1 MTFTGFHITTH
12 RQKFPLKRM
21 RFRWPTIKKNI
32 SRKSVLNLYV
42 TTDRLHNLKNARKF
56 FIAKFTPLLCV
67 SLKIKVIL
75 SESSHD
81 IVETAR
87 YMPRHCSLNLYI
99 CWFTNIYLNMQREI
113 SQFTI
118 FTKVLTCFLH
128 YALTKMRIQSIQLF
142 VQLSSAILVHCCV
155 MQGSCHSCSNFTQ
168 KKYLKICFT
177 TFKG

>member
-1 MTFTGFHITTH
+1 M
-12 RQKFPLKRM
+12 
-21 RFRWPTIKKNI
+21 
-32 SRKSVLNLYV
+32 LNLYV
-42 TTDRLHNLKNARKF
+42 TTDRFHNLKNARNVK
-56 FIAKFTPLLCV
+56 L
-67 SLKIKVIL
+67 IL

-81 IVETAR
+81 IVESAR
-87 YMPRHCSLNLYI
+87 DMPRHCSLNLYI
-99 CWFTNIYLNMQREI
+99 CRFTNIYLNMQREI